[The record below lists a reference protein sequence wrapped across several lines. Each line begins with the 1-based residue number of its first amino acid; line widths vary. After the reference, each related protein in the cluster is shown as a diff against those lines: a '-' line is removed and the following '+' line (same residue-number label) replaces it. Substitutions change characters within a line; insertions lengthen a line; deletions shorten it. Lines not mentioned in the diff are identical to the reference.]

1 MSEPTCDDEGELLDP
16 MFEQIEK
23 FGTRKYAAMILM
35 RKGEKALSQFLS
47 RSEIDQLRAI
57 ANDPRL

>member
-1 MSEPTCDDEGELLDP
+1 MSEQTCDDEGELLDP

-35 RKGEKALSQFLS
+35 RKGEKALSQYLTP
-47 RSEIDQLRAI
+47 SEMERCREI
-57 ANDPRL
+57 ANGPGL